1 MSEKNENEE
10 KKGKKKPIFEK
21 VGLVFRNPM
30 RVEILREL
38 SLNSQRPID
47 LANKLEV
54 ERQNVNYHI
63 SALKKGGL
71 IKTQK
76 MEVSEEEVPKKRGA
90 TVDGVTHN
98 GKLKISYGV
107 ELTQNGKDI
116 ADQFVEPLY
125 EQTISEKEHKKGHI
139 NKKKEENK

>member
-1 MSEKNENEE
+1 MPQKNE
-10 KKGKKKPIFEK
+10 KKEKKKPIFEK

-38 SLNSQRPID
+38 SLNSQRPVD

-54 ERQNVNYHI
+54 ERQNINYHI
-63 SALKKGGL
+63 GALKRGGI

-76 MEVSEEEVPKKRGA
+76 MEVSKEEASKMKGA
-90 TVDGVTHN
+90 IVNKVTEN

-107 ELTQNGKDI
+107 ELTKNGKEI
-116 ADQFVEPLY
+116 ANQFIELLY
-125 EQTISEKEHKKGHI
+125 EETNLEEEHKEERN
-139 NKKKEENK
+139 NKKKGGK

>member
-1 MSEKNENEE
+1 MPE
-10 KKGKKKPIFEK
+10 KKEKQEKEKKKPMFEK

-38 SLNSQRPID
+38 SFNSQRPVD

-54 ERQNVNYHI
+54 ERQNINYHI
-63 SALKKGGL
+63 GALKRGGI

-76 MEVSEEEVPKKRGA
+76 LEVSREEAPKMKGAIVDEV
-90 TVDGVTHN
+90 TEN

-107 ELTQNGKDI
+107 ELTKNGKDI
-116 ADQFVEPLY
+116 ANQFIDPLY
-125 EQTISEKEHKKGHI
+125 EETNLDEEHENERI
-139 NKKKEENK
+139 NKKKEEN

>member
-1 MSEKNENEE
+1 MPQKNE
-10 KKGKKKPIFEK
+10 KKEKKKPLFEK

-38 SLNSQRPID
+38 SSSSHRPVD

-54 ERQNVNYHI
+54 ERQNINYHI
-63 SALKKGGL
+63 GALKRGGI

-76 MEVSEEEVPKKRGA
+76 MEVSKEEASKLKGA
-90 TVDGVTHN
+90 IVNKVTKN

-107 ELTQNGKDI
+107 ELTRNGKEI
-116 ADQFVEPLY
+116 ANQFIAPLY
-125 EQTISEKEHKKGHI
+125 EEENLEEKHKEERN
-139 NKKKEENK
+139 NKKNEEKRL

>member
-1 MSEKNENEE
+1 MPE

-38 SLNSQRPID
+38 SLSSQRPVD

-54 ERQNVNYHI
+54 ERQNINYHI
-63 SALKKGGL
+63 GALKRGGI

-76 MEVSEEEVPKKRGA
+76 MEVSKEEALKMKGA
-90 TVDGVTHN
+90 IVNKVTEN

-107 ELTQNGKDI
+107 ELTKNGKEI
-116 ADQFVEPLY
+116 ANQFIEPLY
-125 EQTISEKEHKKGHI
+125 EEANLEEEHKNERN
-139 NKKKEENK
+139 NKKKEENKL

>member
-1 MSEKNENEE
+1 MPE
-10 KKGKKKPIFEK
+10 KKEKKKPIFEK

-38 SLNSQRPID
+38 SLNSQRPVD

-54 ERQNVNYHI
+54 ERQNINYHI
-63 SALKKGGL
+63 GALKRGGI

-76 MEVSEEEVPKKRGA
+76 MEVSKEEASKMKGA
-90 TVDGVTHN
+90 IVNKVTKN

-107 ELTQNGKDI
+107 ELTKNGKEI
-116 ADQFVEPLY
+116 ANQFIEPLY
-125 EQTISEKEHKKGHI
+125 EEANLEEEHKEERN
-139 NKKKEENK
+139 NKIKEENKL

>member
-1 MSEKNENEE
+1 MPQKNE
-10 KKGKKKPIFEK
+10 KKEKKKPIFEK

-38 SLNSQRPID
+38 SSSSQRPVD

-54 ERQNVNYHI
+54 ERQNINYHLG
-63 SALKKGGL
+63 ALKRGGI

-76 MEVSEEEVPKKRGA
+76 MEVSKEEASKLKGA
-90 TVDGVTHN
+90 IVNKVTEN

-107 ELTQNGKDI
+107 ELTKNGKEI
-116 ADQFVEPLY
+116 ANQFIDPLY
-125 EQTISEKEHKKGHI
+125 EEENLEEKHKEERN
-139 NKKKEENK
+139 NKKKEEKGL

>member
-1 MSEKNENEE
+1 MPE
-10 KKGKKKPIFEK
+10 KKEKKKPIFEK

-38 SLNSQRPID
+38 SSSSQRPVD

-54 ERQNVNYHI
+54 ERQNINYHLG
-63 SALKKGGL
+63 ALKRGGI

-76 MEVSEEEVPKKRGA
+76 MEVSKEEASKMKGA
-90 TVDGVTHN
+90 IVNKVTEN

-107 ELTQNGKDI
+107 ELTKNGKEI
-116 ADQFVEPLY
+116 ANQFIDPLY
-125 EQTISEKEHKKGHI
+125 EEANLEEEHKNEYKH
-139 NKKKEENK
+139 KKKEESKI

>member
-1 MSEKNENEE
+1 MPE

-38 SLNSQRPID
+38 SLNSQRPVD

-54 ERQNVNYHI
+54 ERQNINYHI
-63 SALKKGGL
+63 GALKRGGI

-76 MEVSEEEVPKKRGA
+76 MEVSKEEASKMRGA
-90 TVDGVTHN
+90 IVNKVTEN

-107 ELTQNGKDI
+107 ELTKNGKEI
-116 ADQFVEPLY
+116 ANQFIEPLY
-125 EQTISEKEHKKGHI
+125 EEENLEEEHKEERN
-139 NKKKEENK
+139 NKIKEENKL